1 MTDVILALNAGSSSL
16 KFSLF
21 VTARGREVLSLVSQG
36 EVEGIGGQGRF
47 LVYDAT
53 DRRLVDEQL
62 TSKTADSLGHEE
74 ALSVLLDWIEH
85 HEAGLTLIAVG
96 HRVVH
101 GGTLFSAPVLLDSA
115 VINQLEQLVPLAPL
129 HQPHNLAAIRAVARI
144 KPALPQVAC
153 FDTAFHRTQPPI
165 AQAFALPHS
174 VTDRGVKRYGF
185 HGLSY
190 EYIARILPDF
200 LFQRR
205 RACGRGP
212 PGERSQYV
220 RHAGP

>member
-21 VTARGREVLSLVSQG
+21 VSARGREALSLVSLG

-47 LVYDAT
+47 LVSDAT

-85 HEAGLTLIAVG
+85 HEAGLILVAVG

-101 GGTLFSAPVLLDSA
+101 GGLLFSAPVLLDSA
-115 VINQLEQLVPLAPL
+115 VINQLEQLVPLAPCSG
-129 HQPHNLAAIRAVARI
+129 NR
-144 KPALPQVAC
+144 
-153 FDTAFHRTQPPI
+153 
-165 AQAFALPHS
+165 
-174 VTDRGVKRYGF
+174 
-185 HGLSY
+185 
-190 EYIARILPDF
+190 
-200 LFQRR
+200 
-205 RACGRGP
+205 
-212 PGERSQYV
+212 
-220 RHAGP
+220 